1 MGDDK
6 TSPGLELPQ
15 VMLKFYGAVLSDPKS
30 AFQHTFDALNQVSGA
45 MTGSGNLEPPKG
57 DKRFGDPI
65 WTSNPTYRLVL
76 QSYLAWCRS
85 SLNWVEG
92 LDLGERDKDRARL
105 LMATMLD
112 TLAPTNSVVG
122 NPAAMK
128 KTLETGGSNLV
139 TGMRHF
145 VDDMLNNH
153 GMPAMVD
160 RSKFKVGENL
170 ATTPGKVVHTS
181 DILELIQYAPQT
193 EKVHGT
199 PIMIVPPQI
208 NKFYVWDLAP
218 GRSLIE
224 FLIQQGFTVFAVSWR
239 NPSPEHAAFGL
250 QDYVTALDAASEVV
264 LDIGKS
270 KQLHLAGAC
279 SGGITT
285 STLLGYW
292 AARGIDRARSVT
304 LLVTILDTD
313 GVRNTSMGLF
323 TNLETLSLAKALSR
337 TKGVVNGTD
346 LAKVFAWLRPNDL
359 IWSYWVNNYLLGN
372 EPPAFDIL
380 YWNSDTTRM
389 TAQLHSD
396 YVALMEQNGLTRN
409 DSLTILGE
417 PIDLKKVT
425 CDAYILAG
433 STDHITPWD
442 GCYRSVNVLGGRTDY
457 VLSTSGHVQAIV
469 NPPTN
474 PKAKYRVATVS
485 PTDPDAFLE
494 ASEEMSG
501 SWWGHWTDW
510 LAARSDAQ
518 KAAPKSL
525 GNKTHMP
532 TVPAPGRYVMEREA

>member
-6 TSPGLELPQ
+6 TSRGLELPQ
-15 VMLKFYGAVLSDPKS
+15 AMLKFYSAALSDPKS
-30 AFQHTFDALNQVSGA
+30 AFQHTFDAWNQFSGTL
-45 MTGSGNLEPPKG
+45 TGSGTLEPPKG
-57 DKRFGDPI
+57 DKRFNDPI
-65 WTSNPTYRLVL
+65 WTSNPAYRMIL

-85 SLNWVEG
+85 SLNWVET
-92 LDLGERDKDRARL
+92 LDLGDRDKDRARL

-112 TLAPTNSVVG
+112 ALAPTNSVVG

-128 KTLETGGSNLV
+128 KTLESGGSNLV

-153 GMPAMVD
+153 GMPSLVD

-170 ATTPGKVVHTS
+170 ATTPGKVVHKS
-181 DILELIQYAPQT
+181 DLLELIQYQPQT

-218 GRSLIE
+218 ERSIIE
-224 FLIQQGFTVFAVSWR
+224 FLIRQGFTVFTVSWR
-239 NPSPEHAAFGL
+239 NPSPDHAAFGL
-250 QDYVTALDAASEVV
+250 QDYVTALDSASEVV
-264 LDIGKS
+264 LDISKS

-292 AARGIDRARSVT
+292 AAKGIDRARSVT

-323 TNLETLSLAKALSR
+323 TNLETLSLAKTLSR

-359 IWSYWVNNYLLGN
+359 IWAYWVNNYLLGN
-372 EPPAFDIL
+372 EPPAFDVL

-396 YVALMEQNGLTRN
+396 YVALMEQNGLTKK

-417 PIDLKKVT
+417 PIDLSKVT
-425 CDAYILAG
+425 CDAYILGG

-442 GCYRSVNVLGGRTDY
+442 GCYRSVNVLGGKADY

-474 PKAKYRVATVS
+474 AKAKYRVAAVT
-485 PTDPDAFLE
+485 PADPDAFLE
-494 ASEEMSG
+494 VSEELSG
-501 SWWGHWTDW
+501 TWWGHWTDW
-510 LAARSDAQ
+510 LTARSDAQ

-532 TVPAPGRYVMEREA
+532 TVPAPGRYVMEQES